1 MSSIYPEAAKSYQD
15 EQAFL
20 SRAASY
26 NHLPDLAAAEPCP
39 PSLRRTFSDLTHPNN
54 SDSPTKEDVAAGKDI
69 LRRTSLRSREKATIA
84 VSRFTVSSEDLTN
97 PVDGETLGPTTNA
110 PETPTPETRTVTGA
124 QTAETRLPEVQV
136 LETPAPPEPVT
147 RPSKARSMSGRL
159 ASLARKP
166 WTSNSPYRSPA
177 PSAKNARVQALRTE
191 ELSSPNSQPSTPKF
205 STQPDS
211 AASSD
216 PTVPSRKRT
225 VLNKRPRRP
234 TVAVVTQSRA
244 DSPSTPNSPSPHP
257 LSTKTSLER
266 LTASL
271 NVSTPVLPPMP
282 KVPSSAANTHPGV
295 VDVPRKK
302 DELWAVFRGLEAD
315 FQK

>member
-1 MSSIYPEAAKSYQD
+1 MSSIYPEAVNSQD

-39 PSLRRTFSDLTHPNN
+39 PSLRRTFSDLTYPNH
-54 SDSPTKEDVAAGKDI
+54 SDSPSKEDVAAGKDI
-69 LRRTSLRSREKATIA
+69 LRRTSLRSKEKTTIA

-97 PVDGETLGPTTNA
+97 PVNGETLEPRANP
-110 PETPTPETRTVTGA
+110 PETSPPETQAGAEA
-124 QTAETRLPEVQV
+124 QTAETPPPEVQQV
-136 LETPAPPEPVT
+136 SETPAAPEPVT

-159 ASLARKP
+159 VSLARKP
-166 WTSNSPYRSPA
+166 WTSSSPYRSPA
-177 PSAKNARVQALRTE
+177 PSAKNARVRALRTE
-191 ELSSPNSQPSTPKF
+191 DPSSPCSQPSSPKT
-205 STQPDS
+205 STQLDS
-211 AASSD
+211 APAPESAV
-216 PTVPSRKRT
+216 PTRKRT
-225 VLNKRPRRP
+225 ILNKRPRRP

-244 DSPSTPNSPSPHP
+244 DSPSTPSSPSPHP

-282 KVPSSAANTHPGV
+282 KLPPSAGNAHAGI
-295 VDVPRKK
+295 DVPRKK